1 MFYRRNMIAMI
12 VVILGLVMF
21 VPFAQAEEKVIPIRD
36 FKDVVGKWEGKLVS
50 TAGSGWSTR
59 MTLIINEDGTGD
71 SFVPEDSPVFGYSD
85 KGRYPMERKLVE
97 GKIRNKNLVSGATG
111 TTTLHEEGGKRLL
124 KTVTDDG
131 TQSGVFEPAR

>member
-1 MFYRRNMIAMI
+1 MFYRKNLITMAI
-12 VVILGLVMF
+12 VILGLLMF
-21 VPFAQAEEKVIPIRD
+21 VPFAQAEEKVIPIKD

-50 TAGSGWSTR
+50 TAGWSTR
-59 MTLIINEDGTGD
+59 MTIIINEDGTGD
-71 SFVPEDSPVFGYSD
+71 SFVSEDSPFFVYSD
-85 KGRYPMERKLVE
+85 KGRFRMERKLVE

-131 TQSGVFEPAR
+131 TQSGMFEPAK